1 MTDPELTRS
10 LPPRPPEKPI
20 RGRKLLIIAIPY
32 VFSVIVLALLAW
44 G

>member
-10 LPPRPPEKPI
+10 IPKHIERPI
-20 RGRKLLIIAIPY
+20 RGRKLLVIAIPY
-32 VFSVIVLALLAW
+32 VLSVLALLLLAW